1 MDKRISELKSKLE
14 TLACS
19 SIDITLRKNF
29 SERPESHVIRASV
42 TDRVTGF
49 KPTFYIYFALDDHSV
64 KYRIENQYSYLYES
78 FDRRSYPLEQL
89 VETILNEWCMTA
101 FTAFIGFNDVACEM

>member
-1 MDKRISELKSKLE
+1 MEMDKRISELKSKLE

-19 SIDITLRKNF
+19 SIDITLRKNY
-29 SERPESHVIRASV
+29 SERTGSHVIRVSV
-42 TDRVTGF
+42 TDRISGF

-64 KYRIENQYSYLYES
+64 NPRIENQYSYLYES

-89 VETILNEWCMTA
+89 VETILNEWCVTA
-101 FTAFIGFNDVACEM
+101 FNDEVCEK